1 MILLANM
8 FLNPN
13 HSFVELDRHLCNK
26 SIDLFDDTV
35 KTTNDKAFAAV
46 RKIVKEL
53 SRMADEVT
61 IPNEAQSEKSASHQN
76 IFDIGETAAF
86 ELQNWIFDPFEE
98 RNWDSFGDFSV
109 DEPERAFQ

>member
-26 SIDLFDDTV
+26 SIDLFDDTI

-53 SRMADEVT
+53 ARMADEVT
-61 IPNEAQSEKSASHQN
+61 VPSDAQNEKSASNQN
-76 IFDIGETAAF
+76 IFDVHETAAF
-86 ELQNWIFDPFEE
+86 ESQDWIFDPFEE
-98 RNWDSFGDFSV
+98 RTWISFDDFNM
-109 DEPERAFQ
+109 DDLQQAL